1 MIILEIEGKRYENF
15 VSIEVRKSMETISGA
30 FTFNAT
36 SNKTTQFPIKRSA
49 SARVLIDDVPVITGY
64 VNRVAPNYDNDTH
77 ILVINGRDK
86 TCDIVDSSLRS
97 NIEFN
102 TGITLKRIIE
112 KVLSDLGITDI
123 DVIDNV
129 GNIKKF
135 DKSELISG
143 SADKNAFE
151 FIENYCRLRQVLCT
165 TDGGGN
171 IVLTRGSTEL
181 LPVKLI
187 NKKNNE
193 TNNVKNGDSFF
204 DEIGRF
210 YRVTILSQGNPS
222 ASDDTNIVSKSGT
235 AFDTEIRK
243 SRNLTLIAEHSS
255 SDFTNKERATWQ
267 VNVNRARGTGYACVV
282 QGYKISPDNTEIWQ
296 PNKLVKIE
304 DEFANINSQMLIREC
319 VYRLSV
325 DAGSETLLTLVPK
338 DAYTVQAQLDEVQSR
353 ANLTG
358 NDLTK

>member
-15 VSIEVRKSMETISGA
+15 KSIEINKSMENISGA

-36 SNKTTQFPIKRSA
+36 SDATTAFPIKRS
-49 SARVLIDDVPVITGY
+49 SEARVLIEGIPIITGY
-64 VNRVAPNYDNDTH
+64 VNRVAPKYDNIQH
-77 ILVINGRDK
+77 ILIINGRDK
-86 TCDIVDSSLRS
+86 TADIVDSSLRS

-112 KVLSDLGITDI
+112 KVILDLGITDI
-123 DVIDNV
+123 KVIDNV

-135 DKSELISG
+135 DKSELVSG

-165 TDGGGN
+165 TNGDGN
-171 IVLTRGSTEL
+171 IVLTRGSKEL
-181 LPVKLI
+181 LPIKLI
-187 NKKNNE
+187 NRKNNE
-193 TNNVKNGDSFF
+193 TNNIENGDSFF

-210 YRVTILSQGNPS
+210 YRVTVLSQGNPS
-222 ASDDTNIVSKSGT
+222 AFDDTNIVSKSGT

-243 SRNLTLIAEHSS
+243 SRNLTLISEHSS

-282 QGYKISPDNTEIWQ
+282 QGYKIAPNLNDIWQ

-319 VYRLSV
+319 IYRLSN
-325 DAGSETLLTLVPK
+325 DAGKQTFITLVPK
-338 DAYTVQAQLDEVQSR
+338 DAYQVEAQLNEVQAR

-358 NDLTK
+358 KDLTK

>member
-15 VSIEVRKSMETISGA
+15 KSIEIRKSMEMVSGA

-36 SNKTTQFPIKRSA
+36 SNNTTEFPIKRSA
-49 SARVLIDDVPVITGY
+49 SARVLINDIPIITGY
-64 VNRVAPNYDNDTH
+64 VNRVTPNYDNQSH
-77 ILVINGRDK
+77 ILIINGRDK
-86 TCDIVDSSLRS
+86 TADIIDSSLRS

-112 KVLSDLGITDI
+112 KVIADLGITDI
-123 DVIDNV
+123 SVIDNV

-135 DKSELISG
+135 DKSELVSG

-165 TDGGGN
+165 TNGDGN
-171 IVLTRGSTEL
+171 IVLTRGSKEL
-181 LPVKLI
+181 LPIKLI
-187 NKKNNE
+187 NRKNNQ
-193 TNNVKNGDSFF
+193 TNNIKNGDSFF

-210 YRVTILSQGNPS
+210 YRVTVLSQGNPS
-222 ASDDTNIVSKSGT
+222 AFDDTNIVSKSGI

-243 SRNLTLIAEHSS
+243 SRSQTIISEHSS

-267 VNVNRARGTGYACVV
+267 VNVNRARGTGYACLVE
-282 QGYKISPDNTEIWQ
+282 GFKIAPDKTEIWQ
-296 PNKLVKIE
+296 PNKLVKVE

-319 VYRLSV
+319 VYRLSNDV
-325 DAGSETLLTLVPK
+325 GSETLLTLVPK
-338 DAYTVQAQLDEVQSR
+338 DAYQVEAQLNEVEAR

-358 NDLTK
+358 KDLTQ